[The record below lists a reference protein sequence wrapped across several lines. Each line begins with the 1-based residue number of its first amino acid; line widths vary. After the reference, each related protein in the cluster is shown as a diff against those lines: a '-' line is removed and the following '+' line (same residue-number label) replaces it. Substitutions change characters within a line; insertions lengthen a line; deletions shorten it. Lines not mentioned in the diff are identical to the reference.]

1 MNQAMDRAGK
11 AAKTKAGTSERRGQ
25 AEKKQ
30 PYGKSEED
38 KTKIMEDNKAMAL
51 AKKKYQKQLKRER
64 AEALQEMH
72 RKNRA
77 AAKALGGVLTGRRN
91 PHA

>member
-1 MNQAMDRAGK
+1 MKQAVYKAGS
-11 AAKTKAGTSERRGQ
+11 AAKTTAGTSERRGQ

-38 KTKIMEDNKAMAL
+38 KTKIMQDNKAMAL
-51 AKKKYQKQLKRER
+51 AKKNSQKQLKREKT
-64 AEALQEMH
+64 EALQEMH

-91 PHA
+91 PHG